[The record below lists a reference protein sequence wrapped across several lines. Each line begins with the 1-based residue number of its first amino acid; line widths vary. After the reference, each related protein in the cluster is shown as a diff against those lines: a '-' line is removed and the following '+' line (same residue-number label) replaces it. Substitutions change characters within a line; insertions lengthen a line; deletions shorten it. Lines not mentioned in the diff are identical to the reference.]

1 MKIINASNCLFFRV
15 IKIKWTLSINIEF
28 YQVQMFL
35 YVSMLWPIICQCLQL
50 PPISCINFF
59 FFFFCH
65 LLFVHIG
72 ESLPLALTLHRDM
85 IDRCKILVVGVVR
98 GIYIYIWVAY
108 SHWKKNKEDKKI
120 HFPRILS
127 IRVNRIFFA
136 VMETLWLGWHK
147 GSSSKR
153 PS

>member
-50 PPISCINFF
+50 PPICCINFF

-98 GIYIYIWVAY
+98 GIYIYIYESRILV
-108 SHWKKNKEDKKI
+108 EKKI
-120 HFPRILS
+120 KKTKKFIFHEFYQFVS
-127 IRVNRIFFA
+127 I
-136 VMETLWLGWHK
+136 EY
-147 GSSSKR
+147 SSL
-153 PS
+153 

>member
-1 MKIINASNCLFFRV
+1 MNSLNKHWILPGTNVFICKHAMTDYMSMF
-15 IKIKWTLSINIEF
+15 TAATNI
-28 YQVQMFL
+28 L
-35 YVSMLWPIICQCLQL
+35 YK
-50 PPISCINFF
+50 FF

-65 LLFVHIG
+65 LLFVYIG

-108 SHWKKNKEDKKI
+108 SRWKKNKEDKKI